1 MKEAITHIER
11 VVIKGL
17 WGRKEV
23 NIDWQL
29 NEDINVLS
37 GDNGC
42 GKSTVLRLIAKFLN
56 GEFIEEVFEVFY
68 IVFNNG
74 DKLEFKWKTKETI
87 EEFKNKI
94 SKYDIQKLHREY
106 EGSVDIGYKY
116 LNGKPIDRTY
126 LDYIKNKVNVVI
138 IANAEQPLFEKEVLQ
153 KLSSNV
159 YTYLDWEI
167 DKLQRQYADYQINI
181 GKRVIERLESGE
193 NDVKKITAP
202 KNLFFDIIDDL
213 FKDTNKI
220 INRKKND
227 IEFIQKEIKITPQQL
242 SSGEKHILIILLAAL
257 VQDNHR
263 TIMIMDEPELSL
275 HPDWQE
281 TTISNVIKLN
291 PNAQLI
297 IATHSPFIIINGLMD
312 KVTEMQEILTNE

>member
-29 NEDINVLS
+29 NTDINVLS
-37 GDNGC
+37 GDNGS
-42 GKSTVLRLIAKFLN
+42 GKSTVLRLIGKFLN
-56 GEFIEEVFEVFY
+56 GGFIEEVFEDFY
-68 IVFNNG
+68 IIFNNG
-74 DKLEFKWKTKETI
+74 DKLEFKWGTRTTFD
-87 EEFKNKI
+87 EFKSKTSKEDIKKI
-94 SKYDIQKLHREY
+94 RREY
-106 EGSVDIGYKY
+106 EGSVDVGYKC
-116 LNGKPIDRTY
+116 LNGIPIDRTD
-126 LDYIKNKVNVVI
+126 LDFIKNKINLVI

-153 KLSSNV
+153 KLSNNV

-167 DKLQRQYADYQINI
+167 DKLQRQYANYQINI

-202 KNLFFDIIDDL
+202 KNSFFNIIDDL

-220 INRKKND
+220 INRERND
-227 IEFIQKEIKITPQQL
+227 IEFIQKGAKITPQQL
-242 SSGEKHILIILLAAL
+242 SSGEKQMLIILLSAL
-257 VQDNHR
+257 VQDNQR

-291 PNAQLI
+291 PNTQLI
-297 IATHSPFIIINGLMD
+297 VATHSPFIIINGLMD
-312 KVTEMQEILTNE
+312 KVTEMREILTTE

>member
-37 GDNGC
+37 GDNGS

-56 GEFIEEVFEVFY
+56 GEFIEEVFEDFY

-74 DKLEFKWKTKETI
+74 DKLKFKRKTKKEDI
-87 EEFKNKI
+87 KNKI
-94 SKYDIQKLHREY
+94 NI
-106 EGSVDIGYKY
+106 
-116 LNGKPIDRTY
+116 
-126 LDYIKNKVNVVI
+126 VI